1 MLQLCMHISLSL
13 SLCVYYVQQANAG
26 KCMCVC
32 GAHFYT
38 YTLTNIDIV
47 SFNKLTE
54 KIHCRNHL
62 LLNVLCD
69 ILRPLLQFQCENDP
83 HGIMYMLLL
92 ALHQSVQMYTRKGSE
107 WEYGLAPLPLSMS
120 NCCAAAAAAPSESV
134 CLLSIARPIC
144 TTGHENSSQKQSKIS
159 CKNNVYNEKSFAYS
173 DSAFLFHF
181 LIHVLISFHLI

>member
-1 MLQLCMHISLSL
+1 MHISLN
-13 SLCVYYVQQANAG
+13 VYYVQQAIAG
-26 KCMCVC
+26 KCMCVRC
-32 GAHFYT
+32 TFLHIHT
-38 YTLTNIDIV
+38 ETTNIDIV

-107 WEYGLAPLPLSMS
+107 WKYGLAPLPLSMS
-120 NCCAAAAAAPSESV
+120 NCCAAAAAAAPSESV

-144 TTGHENSSQKQSKIS
+144 TTGHENSSQKQSK
-159 CKNNVYNEKSFAYS
+159 K
-173 DSAFLFHF
+173 FHVKIMSIMRRVL
-181 LIHVLISFHLI
+181 LIAIQHFFFTS